1 MNLGGYYS
9 APSTPMSQTRRL
21 RHPVVKL
28 YSEWDQHW
36 DLGRPVTKSH
46 CQTLPHPICQP
57 LLLGHSIPL
66 CLETMTLDGRK

>member
-1 MNLGGYYS
+1 MNLGRYYS

-21 RHPVVKL
+21 RHRVVKS

-46 CQTLPHPICQP
+46 CQTLPPPYLPASPAGSLHPFM
-57 LLLGHSIPL
+57 S
-66 CLETMTLDGRK
+66 